1 MNGHTAMRRGA
12 WRLVPGVPL
21 AGCATPVRYRERPLT
36 RYDKAT
42 EHGVDDRPG
51 GFTVSVEYARYQFIP
66 ETWPVVS
73 RT

>member
-1 MNGHTAMRRGA
+1 MCYT
-12 WRLVPGVPL
+12 
-21 AGCATPVRYRERPLT
+21 ERPLI

-42 EHGVDDRPG
+42 EYRVDDRPG